1 MKARIVLLLL
11 LALRVVVA
19 AQPAHPDDADWS
31 PVVYPL
37 QRLPLIFSHQKH
49 LARGAACEAC
59 HPNAP
64 SSQSAV
70 DNLLPT
76 ELQCRACHPI
86 DRADPAKQATPTAAC
101 GACHPSWT
109 PGALVAQTYLTPPP
123 LKFAHAVRG
132 VDLATTKQLPTM
144 ASCITCHKDGEE
156 ERHCT
161 DCHLAKLGGLMETQF
176 EHGRLVPGRAG
187 LGDQHGPGFT
197 NNHTQEARQ
206 AGNTCNACHDRSE
219 CVECH
224 QGVVKPMGFHPGNYL
239 ALHVIDA
246 KRGKDCSA
254 CHREQSF
261 CVACHERS
269 GVGTRAASQFNE
281 IDPSKHFHPIGWASP
296 SAGPNL
302 HAQEARRNNT
312 TCALC
317 FRVVVCLSCL
327 CARLGAVSRAGP
339 WQSPDVPA
347 LSHHAGRARLRLVE
361 ALTIAPR
368 ARLAATGRASCG
380 AWRHGRRVLARR
392 RQDRGDYVH
401 QGSRCRLLR
410 CGLPRVRRDAVAA
423 SWRRPPLRGPLQR
436 GRDTPD
442 RV

>member
-11 LALRVVVA
+11 LALCVVVA
-19 AQPAHPDDADWS
+19 AQPAQPDDADWS

-37 QRLPLIFSHQKH
+37 QRLPLLFSHQKH

-123 LKFAHAVRG
+123 LKFAHA
-132 VDLATTKQLPTM
+132 
-144 ASCITCHKDGEE
+144 
-156 ERHCT
+156 
-161 DCHLAKLGGLMETQF
+161 
-176 EHGRLVPGRAG
+176 
-187 LGDQHGPGFT
+187 QH
-197 NNHTQEARQ
+197 ARQ
-206 AGNTCNACHDRSE
+206 ADNTCNACHDRSE
-219 CVECH
+219 CAECH
-224 QGVVKPMGFHPGNYL
+224 QGVVKPMDFHPGNYL

-302 HAQEARRNNT
+302 HAQEARRNINT
-312 TCALC
+312 CTSCHREEDCLTCHSAQP
-317 FRVVVCLSCL
+317 
-327 CARLGAVSRAGP
+327 GAAHA
-339 WQSPDVPA
+339 SPHPV
-347 LSHHAGRARLRLVE
+347 G
-361 ALTIAPR
+361 
-368 ARLAATGRASCG
+368 
-380 AWRHGRRVLARR
+380 WRGS
-392 RQDRGDYVH
+392 
-401 QGSRCRLLR
+401 SRCRALDRGNRRMCLR
-410 CGLPRVRRDAVAA
+410 CHITQDELGCDW
-423 SWRRPPLRGPLQR
+423 SKH
-436 GRDTPD
+436 
-442 RV
+442 